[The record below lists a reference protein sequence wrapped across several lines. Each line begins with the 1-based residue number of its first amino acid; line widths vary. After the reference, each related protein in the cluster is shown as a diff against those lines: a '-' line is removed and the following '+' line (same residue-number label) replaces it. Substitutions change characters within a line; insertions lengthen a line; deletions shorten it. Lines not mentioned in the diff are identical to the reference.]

1 MYHRPRKRRGD
12 DRNVNLLWTI
22 VKCEYLQ
29 NPNKKRKRFKFFR
42 LESLFC
48 KLLSVIVQK
57 EISDIH
63 MDDAVSAH
71 IKFIH

>member
-1 MYHRPRKRRGD
+1 MKVALDKRKVRIF
-12 DRNVNLLWTI
+12 T
-22 VKCEYLQ
+22 KSKQ
-29 NPNKKRKRFKFFR
+29 KRKRFKFFR

-48 KLLSVIVQK
+48 KLLSVMVQK

-71 IKFIH
+71 VKFIH